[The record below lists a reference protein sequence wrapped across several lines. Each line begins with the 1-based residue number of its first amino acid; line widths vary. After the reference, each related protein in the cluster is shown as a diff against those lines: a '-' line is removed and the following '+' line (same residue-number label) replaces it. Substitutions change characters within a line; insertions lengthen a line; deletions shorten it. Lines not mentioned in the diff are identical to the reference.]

1 MATLLDY
8 AKAEQAALKKSRDDA
23 RAASLKAEAD
33 YAAAR
38 AKLGKATDDY
48 AALERDAA
56 RIRKELADVET
67 PADGEALL
75 AQLSDTIVALRAKN
89 ADILS
94 AEEDAA
100 LAKASSE
107 KAGSDL
113 KSAESLLAAP
123 MRASPRRQRIVIVP
137 PRSVMRLAQ

>member
-48 AALERDAA
+48 AAL
-56 RIRKELADVET
+56 
-67 PADGEALL
+67 
-75 AQLSDTIVALRAKN
+75 
-89 ADILS
+89 
-94 AEEDAA
+94 
-100 LAKASSE
+100 
-107 KAGSDL
+107 
-113 KSAESLLAAP
+113 
-123 MRASPRRQRIVIVP
+123 
-137 PRSVMRLAQ
+137 

>member
-8 AKAEQAALKKSRDDA
+8 AKAEQAALKQSRDDA

-38 AKLGKATDDY
+38 DKLGKETEKFATLEKE
-48 AALERDAA
+48 AAQ
-56 RIRKELADVET
+56 IRKELAEVET

-75 AQLSDTIVALRAKN
+75 AKLSDTIVALRAKN
-89 ADILS
+89 ADILE
-94 AEEDAA
+94 AEEKAA

-107 KAGSDL
+107 QGGSDL
-113 KSAESLLAAP
+113 NRAEALLAAADAAKAAAQSEGDR
-123 MRASPRRQRIVIVP
+123 RAA
-137 PRSVMRLAQ
+137 L